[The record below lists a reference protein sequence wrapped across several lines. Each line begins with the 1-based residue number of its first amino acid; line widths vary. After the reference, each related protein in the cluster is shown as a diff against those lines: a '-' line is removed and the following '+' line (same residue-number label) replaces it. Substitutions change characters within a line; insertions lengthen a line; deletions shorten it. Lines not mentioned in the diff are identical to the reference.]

1 MLIGKTFGY
10 WTIIAHAP
18 DRASI
23 QYQLCRCKCGT
34 IKEVRRSGLENGQS
48 RSCGCFNREASSSR
62 FTTHGGSS
70 SGTYWSWNAMLHR
83 CINKEDKAY
92 DRYGGAGITVD
103 PRWQDFETFR
113 ADMGERPENTQLDR
127 IDNKGH
133 YNKANCRWST
143 RSENLLNRADSLTFR
158 GQKMSRENIAKSMG
172 ITRGTLARRMK
183 EYPSLTLEEM
193 YYL

>member
-23 QYQLCRCKCGT
+23 QSQLCRCKCGT
-34 IKEVRRSGLENGQS
+34 IKEVRRSGLENG
-48 RSCGCFNREASSSR
+48 
-62 FTTHGGSS
+62 
-70 SGTYWSWNAMLHR
+70 
-83 CINKEDKAY
+83 
-92 DRYGGAGITVD
+92 
-103 PRWQDFETFR
+103 
-113 ADMGERPENTQLDR
+113 QLDR

-158 GQKMSRENIAKSMG
+158 GQKMSRENIAKAMG